1 MAGYT
6 AKEIKEKEKS
16 RRESLGKYMYNL
28 SQTCFTAMVV
38 GATVTFFIADV
49 SFAAFVVLLLMGLV
63 STLLLAYSANNI
75 LKK

>member
-1 MAGYT
+1 
-6 AKEIKEKEKS
+6 
-16 RRESLGKYMYNL
+16 
-28 SQTCFTAMVV
+28 MVV

>member
-1 MAGYT
+1 
-6 AKEIKEKEKS
+6 
-16 RRESLGKYMYNL
+16 MYNL